1 MMKKSITKAKK
12 VDRVKE
18 NLNFNNELIVQ
29 HNNLVEARY
38 RLSLQEKRLMIFL
51 ISRINQNDNSFKN
64 IEISISE
71 LSNIMG
77 LDVKNMYRD
86 MEKVTKSMVGR
97 VLSIKDLDKN
107 SLLQVPWISSSEYF
121 YEKGIIHIQISE
133 KLAPYLLKIKDQ
145 FTVIRMSD
153 LMKFKSIYS
162 IRIYEL
168 LKQYESL
175 GCRKFQLEELRLSCG
190 IPENRL
196 NLVADFRKKVLE
208 ISKKEINEK
217 SDILIDFKFVKRS
230 RKVIAIEFLI
240 NKNQKYEKIDNFDVE
255 VNEKIK
261 KMTFELKT
269 RGRLIEEIKEFGFS
283 NRLIISM
290 IDDLSDKEIED
301 SIRSVKN
308 QMERGVVLN
317 PKAMLR
323 TALKEKWKPDVFN
336 PQKLRKPKKSL

>member
-1 MMKKSITKAKK
+1 MMKKSIAKAKK
-12 VDRVKE
+12 VDRIKE
-18 NLNFNNELIVQ
+18 NLNFNNELVMQ
-29 HNNLVEARY
+29 HNNLIEARY

-51 ISRINQNDNSFKN
+51 ISQIKPNDNSFKN

-71 LSNIMG
+71 LSNIME

-121 YEKGIIHIQISE
+121 YEKGIIQIQISE

-168 LKQYESL
+168 LKQYGSL
-175 GCRKFQLEELRLSCG
+175 GCRKFDVEELRLSCG

-196 NLVADFRKKVLE
+196 NFIADFRKKVLE
-208 ISKKEINEK
+208 ISKREINEK
-217 SDILIDFKFVKRS
+217 SDILIDFKFIKKS

-240 NKNQKYEKIDNFDVE
+240 KNNPNYIKDDFTNNE

-261 KMTFELKT
+261 KITFELKT

-283 NRLIISM
+283 NRLIINM
-290 IDDLSDKEIED
+290 IDYLSDKEIED
-301 SIRSVKN
+301 SIISVKN
-308 QMERGVVLN
+308 QMGRGVVLN

-323 TALKEKWKPDVFN
+323 TALKEKWKPDVFD
-336 PQKLRKPKKSL
+336 PKKLSKAKKSS

>member
-1 MMKKSITKAKK
+1 MMKESISKAKK

-18 NLNFNNELIVQ
+18 NLNFNNELVVQ
-29 HNNLVEARY
+29 HNNLIEARY
-38 RLSLQEKRLMIFL
+38 RLSLQEKRLMLFL
-51 ISRINQNDNSFKN
+51 ISQVKPKDNSFKN

-77 LDVKNMYRD
+77 LDVTNMYRD

-97 VLSIKDLDKN
+97 VLSVRNLDEN
-107 SLLQVPWISSSEYF
+107 YLLQVPWIASAKYL
-121 YEKGIIHIQISE
+121 YGDGIVRFKISDE
-133 KLAPYLLKIKDQ
+133 LAPYLLKIKDQ
-145 FTVIRMSD
+145 FTVIRISD
-153 LMKFKSIYS
+153 LMRFKSIYS
-162 IRIYEL
+162 MRIYEL

-175 GCRKFQLEELRLSCG
+175 GCRKIALEDLRLSCG
-190 IPENRL
+190 IPESRL
-196 NLVADFRKKVLE
+196 NIISNFKIKVLE
-208 ISKKEINEK
+208 ISKREINEK
-217 SDILIDFKFVKRS
+217 SDILIDFKFIKKS

-240 NKNQKYEKIDNFDVE
+240 NKNPNYVIDNE

-283 NRLIISM
+283 NRLIINM
-290 IDDLSDKEIED
+290 IDYLSDKEIED

-323 TALKEKWKPDVFN
+323 TALKEKWKPDVFDLK
-336 PQKLRKPKKSL
+336 KLSKAKKSS

>member
-1 MMKKSITKAKK
+1 M
-12 VDRVKE
+12 
-18 NLNFNNELIVQ
+18 L
-29 HNNLVEARY
+29 
-38 RLSLQEKRLMIFL
+38 FL
-51 ISRINQNDNSFKN
+51 ISQIKPNDNSFKN

-71 LSNIMG
+71 LSNIME
-77 LDVKNMYRD
+77 LDVTNMYRD

-97 VLSIKDLDKN
+97 VLSIRNLDEN
-107 SLLQVPWISSSEYF
+107 YLLHVPWIASAKYL
-121 YEKGIIHIQISE
+121 YKDGIVRFRISDE
-133 KLAPYLLKIKDQ
+133 LAPYLLKIKDQ

-175 GCRKFQLEELRLSCG
+175 GCRKIALEDLRLSCG

-196 NLVADFRKKVLE
+196 NIIANFKIKVLE
-208 ISKKEINEK
+208 ISKREINEK
-217 SDILIDFKFVKRS
+217 SDILIDFKFIKRS

-240 NKNQKYEKIDNFDVE
+240 NKNPKYVKEDNINNE
-255 VNEKIK
+255 VNGKIK
-261 KMTFELKT
+261 KITSELKT

-283 NRLIISM
+283 NRLIINM
-290 IDDLSDKEIED
+290 IDYLSDKEIED

-308 QMERGVVLN
+308 QMGRGVVLN

-336 PQKLRKPKKSL
+336 PQKLRKAKKST